1 LSVRGAQLDEFL
13 TIAEVAERLK
23 VDERTVRR
31 WIKSG
36 QLKAH
41 KIGGCVRISKHCRKT
56 IIEQG
61 ERW

>member
-1 LSVRGAQLDEFL
+1 MSVRRAQLDEFL
-13 TIAEVAERLK
+13 TIAEVAECLK

-41 KIGGCVRISKHCRKT
+41 KIGACVRINHRDFADFLDRHRS
-56 IIEQG
+56 
-61 ERW
+61 